1 MSTPKGASDS
11 LQLNYASVENLFG
24 SLNHEI
30 PLSEEGITF
39 VHGPNGS
46 GKTATLKLIEAAL
59 TRDLVTLRSIWFS
72 KLTLHFSEGVGL
84 RIERETTEVET
95 LSTPRTAIE
104 RQEITN
110 LVFVRKTFDKSKNS
124 FIDREKKTI
133 QPALYQEY
141 ARTSKSHRVTD
152 QTVRLSRFID
162 QFLPFLERLGPRQW
176 KAKET
181 GQLLSYTDVLEMY
194 GDRLPFL
201 LPDWVNEI
209 CSRVKLRTIKA
220 QRLLNI
226 STQSTSIGTE
236 TQQKVED
243 SVNVN
248 AAELSMRIGR
258 AMAEATWSSQ
268 AKERSF
274 PRRIILGEGIDKKSE
289 AMLRQQY
296 KELEEKIQGL
306 VETGLYTE
314 TVAIELPKKKL
325 TPTHKTIVA
334 LYLADMSEKLEK
346 FDNLQARLLAFRDI
360 IGAKLQRKEMVVDR
374 EKGYFF
380 KTTNGNVV
388 ELSPSS
394 LSSGEQHQ
402 IVMFYQLL
410 FSTTKDSLFLID
422 EPEIS
427 LHVEWQRQFLSDIQ
441 RVSKLMG
448 HTFLVA
454 THSPQIINSRF
465 DLAVGLEG
473 GISE

>member
-1 MSTPKGASDS
+1 MSDPKATAEP
-11 LQLNYASVENLFG
+11 LQLIFASVENLFG
-24 SLNHEI
+24 SLTHEI
-30 PLSEEGITF
+30 PLSKEGITF

-46 GKTATLKLIEAAL
+46 GKTATLNLIEAAI
-59 TRDLVTLRSIWFS
+59 TRDLVKLRSTWFS
-72 KLTLHFSEGVGL
+72 KLTLHFSDGVGL
-84 RIERETTEVET
+84 RIERESSEIEM
-95 LSTPRTAIE
+95 LYAPRTAIE
-104 RQEITN
+104 RQEITT
-110 LVFVRKTFDKSKNS
+110 LVFVRKVFDKSKNG
-124 FIDREKKTI
+124 FIDKEKKAI

-141 ARTSKSHRVTD
+141 ARASKSPRVTD

-176 KAKET
+176 KTKET

-201 LPDWVNEI
+201 LPEWVNEI
-209 CSRVKLRTIKA
+209 CSRVKLSTIKA

-248 AAELSMRIGR
+248 AEELSMRIGR

-274 PRRIILGEGIDKKSE
+274 PRRIILGEGIEKKSE

-296 KELEEKIQGL
+296 KDLEEKIQGL

-325 TPTHKTIVA
+325 TPTHRTIVA

-346 FDNLQARLLAFRDI
+346 FDDLQARLLAFREI
-360 IGAKLQRKEMVVDR
+360 IGAKLQRKKMVVDR
-374 EKGYFF
+374 QKGYFF
-380 KTTNGNVV
+380 KTTRGNVV
-388 ELSPSS
+388 ELAPSA

-410 FSTTKDSLFLID
+410 FSTAKESLFLID

-473 GISE
+473 GVTE

>member
-1 MSTPKGASDS
+1 MPNLKASLEP
-11 LQLNYASVENLFG
+11 LQLIFASVENLFG
-24 SLNHEI
+24 NLTHEI
-30 PLSEEGITF
+30 PLSKEGITF
-39 VHGPNGS
+39 IHGPNGS
-46 GKTATLKLIEAAL
+46 GKTATLNLVEAAL
-59 TRDLVTLRSIWFS
+59 NRDLVKLRSTWFS
-72 KLTLHFSEGVGL
+72 KLTLHFSGGLGL
-84 RIERETTEVET
+84 RIERETTGIET
-95 LSTPRTAIE
+95 VSTPRTAIE
-104 RQEITN
+104 RQEITT
-110 LVFVRKTFDKSKNS
+110 LVFVRKIFDKSKDS
-124 FIDREKKTI
+124 FIDKEKKAI

-141 ARTSKSHRVTD
+141 TRASRSSKVTD
-152 QTVRLSRFID
+152 QAVRLSRFID

-176 KAKET
+176 RAKET

-201 LPDWVNEI
+201 LPEWVNEI
-209 CSRVKLRTIKA
+209 CSRVKLSTIKA
-220 QRLLNI
+220 QRLLSI
-226 STQSTSIGTE
+226 STQSASIGTE

-248 AAELSMRIGR
+248 AAELSMRIGH

-274 PRRIILGEGIDKKSE
+274 PRRIILGEGIEKKSE

-346 FDNLQARLLAFRDI
+346 FDNLQARLLAFREI

-374 EKGYFF
+374 QKGYFF
-380 KTTNGNVV
+380 KTTKGNVV
-388 ELSPSS
+388 ELAPSA

-410 FSTTKDSLFLID
+410 FSTAKESLFLID

-427 LHVEWQRQFLSDIQ
+427 LHVEWQRQFLSDLQ

-465 DLAVGLEG
+465 DLAVGLDG
-473 GISE
+473 GINE

>member
-1 MSTPKGASDS
+1 MSNETPTLLP
-11 LQLNYASVENLFG
+11 LQLVFARVENLFG
-24 SLNHEI
+24 SLTHEI
-30 PLSEEGITF
+30 PLSDEGITF

-46 GKTATLKLIEAAL
+46 GKTATLSLIEAAL
-59 TRDLVTLRSIWFS
+59 KRDLVKLRSTWFS
-72 KLTLHFSEGVGL
+72 KLTLHFSGGVGL
-84 RIERETTEVET
+84 RIERESLDIE
-95 LSTPRTAIE
+95 SISKPRTAIE
-104 RQEITN
+104 RQEVTT
-110 LVFVRKTFDKSKNS
+110 LVFVRTAFEKSTNR
-124 FIDREKKTI
+124 FIDKERKAI

-141 ARTSKSHRVTD
+141 ARASKSPRVTD

-176 KAKET
+176 RAKET

-194 GDRLPFL
+194 GDRLLFL
-201 LPDWVNEI
+201 LPEWVSEI
-209 CSRVKLRTIKA
+209 CSRVKLSTIKA

-226 STQSTSIGTE
+226 STQSGAAGTE

-248 AAELSMRIGR
+248 AQELSMRIER

-274 PRRIILGEGIDKKSE
+274 PRRIILGEGIEKKSE
-289 AMLRQQY
+289 VMLRQQY
-296 KELEEKIQGL
+296 KDLEEKIQGL

-314 TVAIELPKKKL
+314 TVAIELPKKTL

-346 FDNLQARLLAFRDI
+346 FDNLQARLLAFREI

-374 EKGYFF
+374 QRGYYF
-380 KTTNGNVV
+380 KTTKGNVV
-388 ELSPSS
+388 ELTPSA

-410 FSTTKDSLFLID
+410 FSTVKNSLFLID

-427 LHVEWQRQFLSDIQ
+427 LHVEWQRQFLSDLQ

-465 DLAVGLEG
+465 DLAVGLDG
-473 GISE
+473 GIGE

>member
-1 MSTPKGASDS
+1 MLIPKTSPES
-11 LQLNYASVENLFG
+11 LQLIFVSVENLFG
-24 SLNHEI
+24 NLTHEI
-30 PLSEEGITF
+30 SLSNEGITF
-39 VHGPNGS
+39 IHGPNGS
-46 GKTATLKLIEAAL
+46 GKTATLNLIEAAL
-59 TRDLVTLRSIWFS
+59 KRDLVKLRSTWFE
-72 KLTLHFSEGVGL
+72 KLTLHFSNGQGL
-84 RIERETTEVET
+84 RIERKTTEVE
-95 LSTPRTAIE
+95 STSEPKTAIE
-104 RQEITN
+104 RQEITT
-110 LVFVRKTFDKSKNS
+110 LTFVRKEFNKSKNS
-124 FIDREKKTI
+124 FIDKEKKSI

-141 ARTSKSHRVTD
+141 SRAAKSTRVTD
-152 QTVRLSRFID
+152 QAVRLSRFID
-162 QFLPFLERLGPRQW
+162 QFLPFLERTGPRQW
-176 KAKET
+176 KTKTT
-181 GQLLSYTDVLEMY
+181 GQFLSYTDVLEMY
-194 GDRLPFL
+194 GDQLPFL
-201 LPDWVNEI
+201 LPQWVDDL
-209 CSRVKLRTIKA
+209 CTKVKLSTIKA
-220 QRLLNI
+220 QRLLSI
-226 STQSTSIGTE
+226 STHSTSIGAE

-274 PRRIILGEGIDKKSE
+274 PRRIILGDGIEKKSE

-296 KELEEKIQGL
+296 KNLEEKIQGL

-325 TPTHKTIVA
+325 TPTHKTIVS
-334 LYLADMSEKLEK
+334 LYLTDMNEKLEK
-346 FDNLQARLLAFRDI
+346 FDNLQAKLLAFREI
-360 IGAKLQRKEMVVDR
+360 IGAKLQRKEMIVDR

-380 KTTNGNVV
+380 KTTNGNVI
-388 ELSPSS
+388 ELAPSA

-410 FSTTKDSLFLID
+410 FSTEKESLFLID

-473 GISE
+473 GIKE

>member
-1 MSTPKGASDS
+1 MFTPKTSPES
-11 LQLNYASVENLFG
+11 LQLIFASVENLFG
-24 SLNHEI
+24 NLTHEI
-30 PLSEEGITF
+30 PLSNEGVTF
-39 VHGPNGS
+39 IHGPNGS
-46 GKTATLKLIEAAL
+46 GKTATLNLVEAAL
-59 TRDLVTLRSIWFS
+59 KRDLVKLRSTWFG
-72 KLTLHFSEGVGL
+72 KLTLHFSNGL
-84 RIERETTEVET
+84 GIRIERQTNEIETT
-95 LSTPRTAIE
+95 SAPKTAIE
-104 RQEITN
+104 RQEITT
-110 LVFVRKTFDKSKNS
+110 LIFVRKVFDKSKNS
-124 FIDREKKTI
+124 FIDKERKVI

-141 ARTSKSHRVTD
+141 SRVAKSPRVTD
-152 QTVRLSRFID
+152 QAVRLSRFID
-162 QFLPFLERLGPRQW
+162 QFLPFLERTGPRQW
-176 KAKET
+176 KTKET
-181 GQLLSYTDVLEMY
+181 GQFLSYTDVLEMY
-194 GDRLPFL
+194 GDQLPFL
-201 LPDWVNEI
+201 LPQWVNDI
-209 CSRVKLRTIKA
+209 CSKVKLSTIKA
-220 QRLLNI
+220 QRLLSI
-226 STQSTSIGTE
+226 STHSTSIGAE

-274 PRRIILGEGIDKKSE
+274 PRRIILGDGIEKKSE

-296 KELEEKIQGL
+296 KDLEEKIQGL

-325 TPTHKTIVA
+325 TPTHKTIVS
-334 LYLADMSEKLEK
+334 LYLTDMNEKLEK
-346 FDNLQARLLAFRDI
+346 FDNLQAKLLAFREI
-360 IGAKLQRKEMVVDR
+360 IGAKLQRKEMIVDR

-380 KTTNGNVV
+380 KTTNGNVI
-388 ELSPSS
+388 ELAPSA

-410 FSTTKDSLFLID
+410 FSTEKESLFLID

-465 DLAVGLEG
+465 DLAVGLQG
-473 GISE
+473 GITE